1 MFSAPCDFVSTA
13 PYSYKFGPSS
23 GTALLTMTVADYSRQ
38 ALLRQC
44 CCIEVRESS
53 SGKNAFFPTMYLLH
67 LHLGFRV
74 ASGFILFSRLTHLQ
88 MPYAVSVRQ
97 VSGLPP
103 ASFRSRLAADT
114 LALGYVLGATPCTRD
129 FHPLERTHAER
140 TMKNTRSSAMEEP
153 GVDLF
158 KPQRLSTEALKAG
171 LEHVLDTNLAA
182 DGRRAVFAAANH
194 HVGIEHQV
202 AVDGAQTEVGLNR
215 RHVKDVLACAVD
227 LDFLVAERRNVGN
240 LEARRERP
248 AGGRNFT
255 ARDAERNRH
264 LDIGEVGVRRF
275 DRADRHVIRFQMRDA
290 QADARN
296 ELEGTRGK
304 LVLSTHAG
312 GVDVHV
318 KLLVHGRLR
327 SRDLVFRL
335 EPCEFAHHLR
345 ITELLAGVSRQAVAL
360 DAVLDGG
367 DVATNRSVSD
377 GASWS
382 SWKRADC
389 PVAKRKTW

>member
-129 FHPLERTHAER
+129 FHPLERAHAER
-140 TMKNTRSSAMEEP
+140 TT
-153 GVDLF
+153 
-158 KPQRLSTEALKAG
+158 
-171 LEHVLDTNLAA
+171 
-182 DGRRAVFAAANH
+182 
-194 HVGIEHQV
+194 
-202 AVDGAQTEVGLNR
+202 
-215 RHVKDVLACAVD
+215 
-227 LDFLVAERRNVGN
+227 
-240 LEARRERP
+240 RERGLY
-248 AGGRNFT
+248 AKLFT
-255 ARDAERNRH
+255 NRPTFRALFH
-264 LDIGEVGVRRF
+264 CIKSTKNGVRKVSPP
-275 DRADRHVIRFQMRDA
+275 ATPFQSMTPIKR
-290 QADARN
+290 
-296 ELEGTRGK
+296 
-304 LVLSTHAG
+304 
-312 GVDVHV
+312 
-318 KLLVHGRLR
+318 
-327 SRDLVFRL
+327 
-335 EPCEFAHHLR
+335 
-345 ITELLAGVSRQAVAL
+345 
-360 DAVLDGG
+360 
-367 DVATNRSVSD
+367 
-377 GASWS
+377 ASW
-382 SWKRADC
+382 
-389 PVAKRKTW
+389 PLF

>member
-129 FHPLERTHAER
+129 FHPLERAHAER
-140 TMKNTRSSAMEEP
+140 TKRKAGSPSEETGFAVKRSDYLKRGATSSA
-153 GVDLF
+153 
-158 KPQRLSTEALKAG
+158 SWASSAT
-171 LEHVLDTNLAA
+171 
-182 DGRRAVFAAANH
+182 
-194 HVGIEHQV
+194 
-202 AVDGAQTEVGLNR
+202 
-215 RHVKDVLACAVD
+215 
-227 LDFLVAERRNVGN
+227 
-240 LEARRERP
+240 
-248 AGGRNFT
+248 
-255 ARDAERNRH
+255 
-264 LDIGEVGVRRF
+264 
-275 DRADRHVIRFQMRDA
+275 
-290 QADARN
+290 
-296 ELEGTRGK
+296 
-304 LVLSTHAG
+304 VLSNRALASPS
-312 GVDVHV
+312 
-318 KLLVHGRLR
+318 KLRPFTI
-327 SRDLVFRL
+327 S
-335 EPCEFAHHLR
+335 
-345 ITELLAGVSRQAVAL
+345 
-360 DAVLDGG
+360 
-367 DVATNRSVSD
+367 
-377 GASWS
+377 
-382 SWKRADC
+382 
-389 PVAKRKTW
+389 

>member
-129 FHPLERTHAER
+129 FHPLERAHAER
-140 TMKNTRSSAMEEP
+140 TVRKLRAFKR
-153 GVDLF
+153 GLF
-158 KPQRLSTEALKAG
+158 SES
-171 LEHVLDTNLAA
+171 
-182 DGRRAVFAAANH
+182 AAA
-194 HVGIEHQV
+194 IFS
-202 AVDGAQTEVGLNR
+202 AS
-215 RHVKDVLACAVD
+215 ACGSNSRSTVCP
-227 LDFLVAERRNVGN
+227 
-240 LEARRERP
+240 RP
-248 AGGRNFT
+248 
-255 ARDAERNRH
+255 
-264 LDIGEVGVRRF
+264 
-275 DRADRHVIRFQMRDA
+275 
-290 QADARN
+290 
-296 ELEGTRGK
+296 
-304 LVLSTHAG
+304 S
-312 GVDVHV
+312 
-318 KLLVHGRLR
+318 
-327 SRDLVFRL
+327 
-335 EPCEFAHHLR
+335 
-345 ITELLAGVSRQAVAL
+345 
-360 DAVLDGG
+360 
-367 DVATNRSVSD
+367 SVSL
-377 GASWS
+377 ASAAKACESVPPLRWCSRRPQSEFSFLYQSPSVFCFFRQKTCFS
-382 SWKRADC
+382 SHLSDF
-389 PVAKRKTW
+389 